1 MIRSIGYDLTQLILK
16 LWTGKATPI
25 PKGLAV
31 GAVKTRRAQNGIVFS
46 GPFLVSRTGDVG
58 WTKRRVKM
66 HTYRL
71 IKIPKK
77 VLIFRDRRKV
87 VMEVE
92 IL

>member
-25 PKGLAV
+25 PKGLV
-31 GAVKTRRAQNGIVFS
+31 VDAVKKRRAQNGIVFS

-71 IKIPKK
+71 MKIPKR
-77 VLIFRDRRKV
+77 VLIFWDSREV

>member
-16 LWTGKATPI
+16 LWTGKAETI
-25 PKGLAV
+25 LKRLSRGS
-31 GAVKTRRAQNGIVFS
+31 VKNFLVQNGIVFS

-71 IKIPKK
+71 MKIPKR
-77 VLIFRDRRKV
+77 VLIFWDSRKV